1 MNTWIELIS
10 ETIRPESL
18 RLNFPY
24 PDIRDLLPVAI
35 ICGISILLSALWLLA
50 VCEYTWFK
58 GKYLPKS
65 HNGHKP

>member
-1 MNTWIELIS
+1 MSNWIELIS

-24 PDIRDLLPVAI
+24 PVIRDLLPVAI

-50 VCEYTWFK
+50 VCEYTWLK